1 MNISVNIGKQNK
13 IHILLDGEYSF
24 TVDAEYWYSS
34 PYYSVKNIDDE
45 EELAAFYEAVG
56 SRAAFI
62 AGLRLLS
69 YHDHSEKEM
78 ISKLCLKGYKKEYSL
93 NAVEK
98 LCEFGY
104 IDDERYAENL
114 ADKLLRSKGM
124 SIRGIKSELICRGIS
139 REIADNVTEKLDFD
153 PILRIIELLNTK
165 YSRNLSDEKGI
176 KKTVASLQRLGYGW
190 SDIKSALRSVEAETE
205 DFDDV

>member
-1 MNISVNIGKQNK
+1 MKISVNIGKQNK
-13 IHILLDGEYSF
+13 IHILCDGEYAF

-34 PYYSVKNIDDE
+34 PYYSVKSIDDD

-56 SRAAFI
+56 SRCAFI
-62 AGLRLLS
+62 AGLRILS
-69 YHDHSEKEM
+69 YHDQSESEM
-78 ISKLCLKGYKKEYSL
+78 INKLVQKGHKKEY
-93 NAVEK
+93 AVSAAEK
-98 LCEFGY
+98 LREYGY
-104 IDDERYAENL
+104 INDERYAENIAERL
-114 ADKLLRSKGM
+114 IRTKGM
-124 SIRGIKSELICRGIS
+124 SLRGIKSELIHKGIS
-139 REIADNVTEKLDFD
+139 REIAENVVESLDFD

-176 KKTVASLQRLGYGW
+176 KKTVAALQRLGYGW

>member
-1 MNISVNIGKQNK
+1 MNISVNTGKQNK
-13 IHILLDGEYSF
+13 IHILLDGEYAF

-62 AGLRLLS
+62 AGLRILS

-78 ISKLCLKGYKKEYSL
+78 INKLCQKGYTKEYAV

-98 LCEFGY
+98 LSEYGY
-104 IDDERYAENL
+104 VNDMRYAENL
-114 ADKLLRSKGM
+114 ADKLIRTKGM
-124 SIRGIKSELICRGIS
+124 SIRGIKSELICKGVS
-139 REIADNVTEKLDFD
+139 REIAENVIESIDFD

-190 SDIKSALRSVEAETE
+190 SDIKSALRSIEAETE
-205 DFDDV
+205 DFIDV